1 MTRWLE
7 GGLAAERMGSSD
19 EADLKRSP
27 IWRGETTISDP
38 RASLTTPSDPC
49 HRSSGSRLS
58 VWREGEDDDDD
69 DDPSA
74 IPSFDRSHR
83 RRRTSENRTDGRA
96 RSRTTTTTTKHHPYI
111 NWPLRCRTSPFLV
124 FLHILRTLL
133 LLLLPLLCSVSSL
146 HSGSRSLPSTGTH
159 THTHADRARALPCTH
174 PVICTLLRE
183 V

>member
-27 IWRGETTISDP
+27 IWRGETTISDQ

-58 VWREGEDDDDD
+58 VCLEGEDDDD

-96 RSRTTTTTTKHHPYI
+96 RSKTTTTTTTKHHPYI

-124 FLHILRTLL
+124 CLHILRTLL
-133 LLLLPLLCSVSSL
+133 LLLLPLLCPASSL
-146 HSGSRSLPSTGTH
+146 HGGSRSLPSTGTY
-159 THTHADRARALPCTH
+159 TRRQSASAFLHAPCH
-174 PVICTLLRE
+174 LHSP
-183 V
+183 